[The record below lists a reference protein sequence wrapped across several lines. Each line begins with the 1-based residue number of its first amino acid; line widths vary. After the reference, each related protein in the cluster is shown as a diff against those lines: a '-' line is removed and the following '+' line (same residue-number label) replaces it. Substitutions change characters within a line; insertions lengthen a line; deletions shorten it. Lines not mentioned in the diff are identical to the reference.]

1 MGKQTKRE
9 ANLLTYLNPFRV
21 IKTLE
26 YQISGMGYSYS
37 LISFFKN
44 FLLFSL
50 VIIILGYLHKM
61 QVIYIMVIVVLYF
74 TLLPF
79 SIYSQYKYLYEQ
91 KRFQELCVYLKQM
104 KINFKSHKKIITS
117 LRETKEN
124 FDKTDRIY
132 PYIESAIQAIE
143 QGKGYREAL
152 DIIEKPFKNSYI
164 MKLHAYM
171 ILGEMEGGQT
181 VFQALDSI
189 DSEAW
194 HTDTYI
200 FQTQKYKY
208 QNQNGLYT
216 FIGLAISLVVVFMFQ
231 GILGEAESVLG
242 NIFVKTS
249 YQLYTFIYIFI
260 DLVSYVMIK
269 TIITGKWVRE
279 DE

>member
-1 MGKQTKRE
+1 MEKQTKRE

-61 QVIYIMVIVVLYF
+61 QVIYIMVIVMLYF
-74 TLLPF
+74 ALLPF

-269 TIITGKWVRE
+269 TIITSKWVRE

>member
-1 MGKQTKRE
+1 MGNQTKRE

-61 QVIYIMVIVVLYF
+61 QVIYIMVIVMLYF
-74 TLLPF
+74 ALLPF

>member
-1 MGKQTKRE
+1 M
-9 ANLLTYLNPFRV
+9 
-21 IKTLE
+21 
-26 YQISGMGYSYS
+26 
-37 LISFFKN
+37 
-44 FLLFSL
+44 
-50 VIIILGYLHKM
+50 
-61 QVIYIMVIVVLYF
+61 
-74 TLLPF
+74 
-79 SIYSQYKYLYEQ
+79 
-91 KRFQELCVYLKQM
+91 
-104 KINFKSHKKIITS
+104 
-117 LRETKEN
+117 RETKEN

-194 HTDTYI
+194 YTDTYI